1 MKIESSVALVTGGA
15 AGLGLAIANH
25 LHVRGARVHVLDKD
39 AAALGLLPAGILGQQ
54 ADVTQPGEVRA
65 VVASIGESAGGVD
78 ILVNNAGWI
87 HSEPL
92 VNLLQAVGGSH
103 DPDRFRRCLETN
115 LFSTFLV
122 GSVVAE
128 QMVRK
133 RKKGV
138 IINISSVSAAGNA
151 GQTAY
156 AAAKAGVN
164 AMTLVWAKEL
174 GRMGIRCNAVAPGF
188 IDTESTRKALAPAAL
203 EQVRDLCPLR
213 RLGEPSEV
221 AHAVALLVENDFAN
235 GGILSLDGGIT
246 I

>member
-1 MKIESSVALVTGGA
+1 LKIKSSFALVTGGA
-15 AGLGLAIANH
+15 AGLGLAIASH
-25 LHVRGARVHVLDKD
+25 LQSRGARVHVLDKD
-39 AAALGLLPAGILGQQ
+39 ADALGRLPAGISGQP
-54 ADVTQPGEVRA
+54 ADVTQPEQVRA
-65 VVASIGESAGGVD
+65 AVAAIGESAGGVD

-92 VNLLQAVGGSH
+92 VNLLESSGGSH
-103 DPDRFRRCLETN
+103 DPDRFRRCLEAN
-115 LFSTFLV
+115 LVSAFLV

-138 IINISSVSAAGNA
+138 IINVSSVSAEGNP

-164 AMTLVWAKEL
+164 AMTVVWAKEL

-188 IDTESTRKALAPAAL
+188 INTESTRKALAPAAL
-203 EQVRDLCPLR
+203 ERLRDLCPLR

-235 GGILSLDGGIT
+235 GAILPLDGGLT